1 MRSPDLQNQIFTTA
15 TVKIFLEED
24 DAGTLMQ
31 HFLAGH
37 MIEESRDDSPSLF
50 RKKGIYQVTFKGLRI
65 LEGWIEN
72 NGIEIEADHLIEVL
86 STLPIPRPKLWQLER
101 RKEDDEIIINPSIIT
116 NLFLRVA
123 GRRPN
128 YLFDSNGGVG
138 LIPVDSRNSL
148 LKPLHR
154 KGSEPFGWKVTLI
167 ETTHCFKAPKLLDYL
182 GDFTTVTSSAEAA
195 EMAAHL
201 VRLGLITLVVDKA
214 KKKDFLQIFR
224 VNGYAPSGNPFI
236 SVGGSLVVIF
246 GLLKFPSSRRKGNID
261 APCRPSTPS
270 PTKALVWQV
279 GLVLMLLHCYRP

>member
-1 MRSPDLQNQIFTTA
+1 MLDSDEALKSLASLNFVRSPDSQNQIFTTT

-37 MIEESRDDSPSLF
+37 MIKESRDDNPLLF

-65 LEGWIEN
+65 LEDSIEDN
-72 NGIEIEADHLIEVL
+72 CIETEADHLIEVL
-86 STLPIPRPKLWQLER
+86 STLPMPRPKLWRLER

-128 YLFDSNGGVG
+128 YVFDSNGGVH
-138 LIPVDSRNSL
+138 LIPMDNRNSL

-154 KGSEPFGWKVTLI
+154 KGSEPFGWKVTVI
-167 ETTHCFKAPKLLDYL
+167 ETTHCFKAPKLLKYL
-182 GDFTTVTSSAEAA
+182 GDFTTVTSLAEAA

-201 VRLGLITLVVDKA
+201 VRFGLITLVVDKA

-236 SVGGSLVVIF
+236 GVGGFLV
-246 GLLKFPSSRRKGNID
+246 GSH
-261 APCRPSTPS
+261 
-270 PTKALVWQV
+270 VW
-279 GLVLMLLHCYRP
+279 LA